1 MKRKILIP
9 LDGSDFSLQ
18 IVRVVLDFFD
28 PRDVSLVLLR
38 VAPPPSLPLEISS
51 ARSVLSGGYPL
62 SGSYEAY
69 NMAVEQGYGEA
80 EQELRALRDD
90 LLNEMMPEANR
101 LREMGYTVKL
111 EMQFGDPAQRIV
123 QYANEEAVSLVA
135 MATHGRSGLG
145 RLVMGSV
152 AERVLRSATAPV
164 LLLRPESTAVV
175 KTAGEKLALALGKG
189 ATLRLAVATDG
200 STFGQRAV
208 TLANHLQKIL
218 VGDLTVLV
226 TASDREGAGKAQQI
240 MTDTLALLPTDAGA
254 EKSAR
259 TIVPL
264 VGYPDDVLLTYLN
277 ANPVDLLVIGAFSD
291 RGAGGVN
298 AVGPTA
304 HRIVQEAPM
313 TVLLT
318 KGHRHTFRR
327 VLVCA
332 GVEDEAVVTVGAQFA
347 QALDARLD
355 LLHVMPPS
363 AAPYLS
369 TESSATMDVE
379 AAISQGTRLSAVLH
393 EWERK
398 LEAHGF
404 NRSSIIL
411 QPGSVQEVILQ
422 RSRDAGYD
430 LIVVGSE
437 SSPGH
442 FPGSIANTIVRY
454 VEQSVLLVRIRST

>member
-18 IVRVVLDFFD
+18 IVRIVLDFFD

-38 VAPPPSLPLEISS
+38 VASPPSLPLEVSS
-51 ARSVLSGGYPL
+51 ARTMLSGGYSL

-69 NMAVEQGYGEA
+69 STAVEQGYGEV
-80 EQELRALRDD
+80 EGELQALRND
-90 LLNEMMPEANR
+90 LLNELRLEADR
-101 LREMGYTVKL
+101 LREMGYAVKV
-111 EMQFGDPAQRIV
+111 EAQFGDPAQRIV
-123 QYANEEAVSLVA
+123 QYANEEGVSLVA

-164 LLLRPESTAVV
+164 LLLRPESSTVV

-189 ATLRLAVATDG
+189 ARLRMAVATDG

-208 TLANHLQKIL
+208 TLASHLQKQL
-218 VGDLTVLV
+218 GGDLTVLV
-226 TASDREGAGKAQQI
+226 TASDRDGVSKAQQV
-240 MTDTLALLPTDAGA
+240 MTDTLALLPPEETAD
-254 EKSAR
+254 KSTR
-259 TIVPL
+259 TLTPL
-264 VGYPDDVLLTYLN
+264 VGYADEVVLTYLN

-369 TESSATMDVE
+369 TDSGATMDVE
-379 AAISQGTRLSAVLH
+379 AALTQGTRLSVVLH

-404 NRSSIIL
+404 SRSSIIL

>member
-38 VAPPPSLPLEISS
+38 VAAPPSLPLEISS
-51 ARSVLSGGYPL
+51 TRTMLTGSYPL
-62 SGSYEAY
+62 SGSYETY
-69 NMAVEQGYGEA
+69 STAVEQGYSEVEA
-80 EQELRALRDD
+80 ELQTLRNGLLAELR
-90 LLNEMMPEANR
+90 PEADR
-101 LREMGYTVKL
+101 LREMGYGVKV
-111 EMQFGDPAQRIV
+111 EVQFGDPAQRIV
-123 QYANEEAVSLVA
+123 QYANEEGIGLIA

-152 AERVLRSATAPV
+152 AERVLRSSTAPV
-164 LLLRPESTAVV
+164 LLLRPESAAVV
-175 KTAGEKLALALGKG
+175 KTAGEKLALALSK
-189 ATLRLAVATDG
+189 AARLRMAVATDG

-208 TLANHLQKIL
+208 TLATHLQKIL

-226 TASDREGAGKAQQI
+226 IASDRDGVDKAHQV
-240 MTDTLALLPTDAGA
+240 MTDTLALLPPEANG
-254 EKSAR
+254 EKFAR

-264 VGYPDDVLLTYLN
+264 VGYADEVLLSYLN
-277 ANPVDLLVIGAFSD
+277 ANPIDLLVIGAFSD

-332 GVEDEAVVTVGAQFA
+332 GVEDDAVVTVGAQFA
-347 QALDARLD
+347 QALDAMLD

-369 TESSATMDVE
+369 TDSAATMDVE

-398 LEAHGF
+398 LEAHGY

-422 RSRDAGYD
+422 RSRETGYD
-430 LIVVGSE
+430 LVVVGSE

>member
-38 VAPPPSLPLEISS
+38 VAPPPTLPLEMSP
-51 ARSVLSGGYPL
+51 ARTMLTGSYPL
-62 SGSYEAY
+62 SGSYETY
-69 NMAVEQGYGEA
+69 SMAVEQSYSEVESELEA
-80 EQELRALRDD
+80 LRNNLLDELR
-90 LLNEMMPEANR
+90 PEADR
-101 LREMGYTVKL
+101 LRKMGYAVKV
-111 EMQFGDPAQRIV
+111 EAQFGDPAQRIV
-123 QYANEEAVSLVA
+123 QYSDDEGVSLIA
-135 MATHGRSGLG
+135 MATHGRSGLS

-152 AERVLRSATAPV
+152 AERVLRSVTAPV
-164 LLLRPESTAVV
+164 LLLRPESTAVA
-175 KTAGEKLALALGKG
+175 KTAGEKLAVALGKG
-189 ATLRLAVATDG
+189 ARLRMAVATDG

-208 TLANHLQKIL
+208 TLATHLQKSL

-226 TASDREGAGKAQQI
+226 TASDREGAGKAQQV
-240 MTDTLALLPTDAGA
+240 MTDTLALLSSEADAKQDG
-254 EKSAR
+254 R

-264 VGYPDDVLLTYLN
+264 VGYPDEVVLTYLS
-277 ANPVDLLVIGAFSD
+277 ANPVDMLVIGAFSD

-318 KGHRHTFRR
+318 KGHRHAFRR

-332 GVEDEAVVTVGAQFA
+332 GVEDEAVVIVGAQFA
-347 QALDARLD
+347 QALDAKLD

-363 AAPYLS
+363 AAPYLAA
-369 TESSATMDVE
+369 ESGGTIDVE

>member
-1 MKRKILIP
+1 MKRKILVP

-28 PRDVSLVLLR
+28 PRDVSLILLR
-38 VAPPPSLPLEISS
+38 VAPPPNLPLEISS
-51 ARSVLSGGYPL
+51 ARTMLSGSYPL

-69 NMAVEQGYGEA
+69 NSAVEQGYGEV
-80 EQELRALRDD
+80 EHELQAMREE
-90 LLNEMMPEANR
+90 LLNELRPEADR

-111 EMQFGDPAQRIV
+111 EAQFGDPAQRIV
-123 QYANEEAVSLVA
+123 QYANEEAISLVA

-164 LLLRPESTAVV
+164 LLLRPEATAVA
-175 KTAGEKLALALGKG
+175 KTAGEKLALALSKG
-189 ATLRLAVATDG
+189 VKLRIAVATDG

-240 MTDTLALLPTDAGA
+240 MTDTAALLPSDSDA
-254 EKSAR
+254 ESTPR
-259 TIVPL
+259 IIVPL
-264 VGYPDDVLLTYLN
+264 VGYADEVLLTYLN
-277 ANPVDLLVIGAFSD
+277 SNPIDLLVIGAFSD

-304 HRIVQEAPM
+304 HRIVQDAPM

-327 VLVCA
+327 VLICA
-332 GVEDEAVVTVGAQFA
+332 AVEDEAVVTVGAQFA
-347 QALDARLD
+347 QALGAKLD

-379 AAISQGTRLSAVLH
+379 AAISQGTRLSAMLH

-398 LEAHGF
+398 LESYGF

-422 RSRDAGYD
+422 RSRDTGYD

-442 FPGSIANTIVRY
+442 FPSSIANTVIRY
-454 VEQSVLLVRIRST
+454 VEQSVLLVRTRST

>member
-38 VAPPPSLPLEISS
+38 VAAPPSLPLEVSS
-51 ARSVLSGGYPL
+51 ARTMLSGGYSL

-69 NMAVEQGYGEA
+69 STAVEQGYGEVEA
-80 EQELRALRDD
+80 ELQALRNELLTELRS
-90 LLNEMMPEANR
+90 EADR
-101 LREMGYTVKL
+101 LREMGYAVKV
-111 EMQFGDPAQRIV
+111 EAQFGDPAQRIV
-123 QYANEEAVSLVA
+123 QYANEEGVSLVA

-164 LLLRPESTAVV
+164 LLLRPESSAVV
-175 KTAGEKLALALGKG
+175 RTAGEKLALALGKG
-189 ATLRLAVATDG
+189 ARLRMAVVTDG

-208 TLANHLQKIL
+208 TLAGHLQKHF

-226 TASDREGAGKAQQI
+226 TASDRDGVDKAQQL
-240 MTDTLALLPTDAGA
+240 MTDTLALLPPEDTAD
-254 EKSAR
+254 KFTR
-259 TIVPL
+259 TLTPL
-264 VGYPDDVLLTYLN
+264 VGYADEVVLSYLN
-277 ANPVDLLVIGAFSD
+277 TNPVDLLVLGAFSD

-318 KGHRHTFRR
+318 KGHRHAFRR

-332 GVEDEAVVTVGAQFA
+332 GVEDEAVVTVGAQVA

-369 TESSATMDVE
+369 TDAGATMDVE
-379 AAISQGTRLSAVLH
+379 AALAQGTRLSAVLH

-398 LEAHGF
+398 LAAHGF

>member
-1 MKRKILIP
+1 MKRKVLIP

-18 IVRVVLDFFD
+18 IVHVVLDFFD
-28 PRDVSLVLLR
+28 PRDVSLILLR
-38 VAPPPSLPLEISS
+38 VAPPPSLPLEVAST
-51 ARSVLSGGYPL
+51 RNMLSGGYPL
-62 SGSYEAY
+62 SGSYEVY
-69 NMAVEQGYGEA
+69 NNAIEQSYSEV
-80 EQELRALRDD
+80 EQELQAMREDMLT
-90 LLNEMMPEANR
+90 EMRSEAER

-111 EMQFGDPAQRIV
+111 EVQFGDPAQRIV
-123 QYANEEAVSLVA
+123 QYANEEAISLVA
-135 MATHGRSGLG
+135 MATHGRSGLS
-145 RLVMGSV
+145 RLVVGSV

-164 LLLRPESTAVV
+164 LLLRPETAAVV

-189 ATLRLAVATDG
+189 VKLRMAVATDG

-208 TLANHLQKIL
+208 VLATQLNKIL

-226 TASDREGAGKAQQI
+226 TASDRDGAGKAQQI
-240 MTDTLALLPTDAGA
+240 MTDTMAVLPPAA
-254 EKSAR
+254 EGDTAQHI
-259 TIVPL
+259 TVPL
-264 VGYPDDVLLTYLN
+264 VGYADEVLLNHVNTS
-277 ANPVDLLVIGAFSD
+277 PVDLLVIGAFAD

-304 HRIVQEAPM
+304 HRIVQEAPV

-318 KGHRHTFRR
+318 KGHRQTFRR

-347 QALDARLD
+347 QALGARLD

-363 AAPYLS
+363 AAPYLA
-369 TESSATMDVE
+369 TESGATMDVE
-379 AAISQGTRLSAVLH
+379 TAISQGTRLSVMLH

-422 RSRDAGYD
+422 RSRDTGYD

-442 FPGSIANTIVRY
+442 FPSSIANTVVRY